1 MTVKHIIEDKNL
13 CYFCGKKL
21 EENQPYEKIRV
32 EINNLDAIIIKNYPI
47 CFDCVKILNKGKR
60 EAVEG

>member
-47 CFDCVKILNKGKR
+47 YDN
-60 EAVEG
+60 